1 MFTRCLPEVMHC
13 SQATMEKGISDNVFV
28 DYRKKGSFFECTS
41 ISAVKDIMSDKVS
54 FEGLLKTKLLL
65 TKTFNPLWIIDS
77 TFPRWT
83 QDHGHVDCSAFN
95 PTVCSSCFIHL
106 NVYDVGNC
114 AILSTK

>member
-65 TKTFNPLWIIDS
+65 TKSIVNHW
-77 TFPRWT
+77 
-83 QDHGHVDCSAFN
+83 QDV
-95 PTVCSSCFIHL
+95 PTVDRRIMDMSIVQH
-106 NVYDVGNC
+106 
-114 AILSTK
+114 STQLFVVLALFTWMCMM